1 MKFMTDFTTIYED
14 VRKAIADE
22 IWDSLEA
29 TPIVIC
35 RYSNHPDDDYLWL
48 YVAQKCDTYLAGLAN
63 TSRKGYVGLYENH
76 YGCTFKQA
84 MEITTN
90 KINDFNEER

>member
-1 MKFMTDFTTIYED
+1 
-14 VRKAIADE
+14 
-22 IWDSLEA
+22 
-29 TPIVIC
+29 
-35 RYSNHPDDDYLWL
+35 
-48 YVAQKCDTYLAGLAN
+48 
-63 TSRKGYVGLYENH
+63 VGLYENH